1 MKRLAASAL
10 ALAFA
15 ATAIALPSAAAT
27 DDALALVP
35 PDAAS
40 VGVIHVSDLRTSPL
54 AARVFSDTDRLTV
67 DGDAAHFLAEA
78 RLNPK
83 EDVDTVVAA
92 GSPKGAGGSAGWGLV
107 LFEGRFD
114 AGALGAAIASRGAV
128 KKTTP
133 AGDYYL
139 LPDKSTQTS
148 SNHEPGAIAFA
159 SDRLVIAGNESSVVA
174 ALARRSTGGT
184 PFRSG
189 AGLGQHLGRID
200 SGASAWA
207 LVDVTRLPVG
217 NRSKSLHASGTVNG
231 KDFDVKAQTGH
242 EDAAMS
248 LVSSMKN
255 VSLLALQATAKGDAL
270 KLNAT
275 GVVNDAETAE
285 LMEDALRGVLAAWR
299 LAAQEKSPETVAV
312 IRKFTVSRDQ
322 VDGLRVRARSP
333 APPSARSP
341 RRSTRTSTD
350 SASSQPRI
358 QGLITAYSGTAV
370 IEARW
375 TATSLR
381 RSRFFRPDWTP
392 RRERPVSSASVLR
405 LTRAVRA
412 RPFARAQ
419 SAR

>member
-1 MKRLAASAL
+1 MKRFAASSL
-10 ALAFA
+10 ALVFA
-15 ATAIALPSAAAT
+15 AALSLPAAAST

-35 PDAAS
+35 ADAAS
-40 VGVIHVSDLRTSPL
+40 VGVIHVADLRTSPL
-54 AARVFSDTDRLTV
+54 AARVFSDTDKLTV

-114 AGALGAAIASRGAV
+114 PAALSAAIAGRGAV
-128 KKTTP
+128 KKSTP

-148 SNHEPGAIAFA
+148 SNHEQGAIAFA
-159 SDRLVIAGNESSVVA
+159 SNHLVIAGNESSVVA
-174 ALARRSTGGT
+174 ALARRSAGGT

-217 NRSKSLHASGTVNG
+217 NRAKSFHASGTING
-231 KDFDVKAQTGH
+231 QDVDIQAQSGPH
-242 EDAAMS
+242 DAAMS
-248 LVSSMKN
+248 LVSSMKS

-275 GVVNDAETAE
+275 GVVNDEETAS

-299 LAAQEKSPETVAV
+299 LSAQEKSPDTVAV
-312 IRKFTVSRDQ
+312 IRKFTVSRDK
-322 VDGLRVRARSP
+322 
-333 APPSARSP
+333 
-341 RRSTRTSTD
+341 STVSI
-350 SASSQPRI
+350 A
-358 QGLITAYSGTAV
+358 GTLPGA
-370 IEARW
+370 
-375 TATSLR
+375 
-381 RSRFFRPDWTP
+381 
-392 RRERPVSSASVLR
+392 
-405 LTRAVRA
+405 AVRA
-412 RPFARAQ
+412 LAEKKHANVD
-419 SAR
+419 

>member
-1 MKRLAASAL
+1 MKRFAAFASSVFALAAAL
-10 ALAFA
+10 AVPA
-15 ATAIALPSAAAT
+15 AAAT
-27 DDALALVP
+27 DDALSLVP
-35 PDAAS
+35 ADAAS
-40 VGVIHVSDLRTSPL
+40 VGVIHVSDLRSSPL
-54 AARVFSDTDRLTV
+54 AARVFSDTDKLTV
-67 DGDAAHFLAEA
+67 DGDAAHFLSEA

-114 AGALGAAIASRGAV
+114 AAALGTAIAGRGAV

-139 LPDKSTQTS
+139 LPDKGTAHS
-148 SNHEPGAIAFA
+148 SNHEQGAIAFA
-159 SDRLVIAGNESSVVA
+159 SNRLVIAGNESSVVA
-174 ALARRSTGGT
+174 ALARRSAGGT

-217 NRSKSLHASGTVNG
+217 DKAKSFHASGTLNG
-231 KDFDVKAQTGH
+231 KEFDVKAQSGPQ
-242 EDAAMS
+242 DAAMS

-275 GVVNDAETAE
+275 GLVNDDETAG

-299 LAAQEKSPETVAV
+299 LAAQEKSPDTVAV
-312 IRKFTVSRDQ
+312 LRKFTVTRDK
-322 VDGLRVRARSP
+322 
-333 APPSARSP
+333 
-341 RRSTRTSTD
+341 
-350 SASSQPRI
+350 SSVSI
-358 QGLITAYSGTAV
+358 AGTLPGA
-370 IEARW
+370 
-375 TATSLR
+375 
-381 RSRFFRPDWTP
+381 
-392 RRERPVSSASVLR
+392 
-405 LTRAVRA
+405 AVRA
-412 RPFARAQ
+412 MAEKKHAHAQ
-419 SAR
+419 VD